1 MFSRFYQAFA
11 PDVTS
16 FGKLKVLFTSNTRLE
31 AAGAVCTAQC
41 AGDQETPSTVPTTT
55 SGTSAATSGW
65 LRCVAVII
73 LSS

>member
-16 FGKLKVLFTSNTRLE
+16 FGNLKVLFTSNTRLE

-41 AGDQETPSTVPTTT
+41 AGDQETPSTDPTTT
-55 SGTSAATSGW
+55 SSSGTSAATSG
-65 LRCVAVII
+65 
-73 LSS
+73 